1 MKTPLIC
8 AALLLLIHSANG
20 QSAPPAKSRLTDT
33 TAPTAHRL
41 DSIVVS
47 GKKNLFQQLPFGT
60 VVNVG
65 SSVLS
70 KGSTALQL
78 LERSPGVTVD
88 YRYNSIAQNGRS
100 GVTVM
105 LDGKPMHLSIDQVVS
120 LLNGMSADDI
130 EKIELMTTP
139 PARYDADGSAG
150 IINIV
155 LKKDKRTGTNAA
167 LSLTQGYGWREKD
180 IANGSIA
187 NNRKNIGLYASYT
200 YTNDRSYNYLF
211 GESYSNFPPL
221 DGPMD
226 IAFHNTSRP
235 LQNNHE
241 ARLGFDARP
250 GTKTSFG
257 GSLDFSS
264 LNTVSTSHNTR
275 LFTVLPDSPLLFD
288 GTVNATNR
296 WTNLLSS
303 AYLEQTLG
311 KDEKL
316 GIAFDYLYYHNNNP
330 TDVQSSFLNKSGEQA
345 GTNNDTLFAPDQ
357 RGFAHTLI
365 RVGIAKADYQNQIA
379 KKLKLEA
386 GVKGTY
392 TRSPSESAIQ
402 SQVNGDWIDRPE
414 TSNNM
419 VMTEGIGAAYASG
432 DYRPNSTLCI
442 TAGLRYEYSRTRMTD
457 PGTGATTIDRKLG
470 VLFPSIFVSK
480 TTGDNTGWILSYTK
494 RISRPTYNDLS
505 SFVAYN
511 DPISVFTGNELL
523 KPTIT
528 NNVKLGYHYHGY
540 AITALASH
548 DDYPIARWQATA
560 SPTGDLLYISPQN
573 LQFANNLSLQLDLP
587 WKPFTWWTIN
597 ISGIAGWVRFNETYT
612 PLPVEKTW
620 FAYNLH
626 ASESFALTGSLLLEL
641 SGWYT
646 GPSYEGSVKNAP
658 VGSVDGGIKKQL
670 PKNKGILQ
678 LSITDIFK
686 TVKYKNYYGSLT
698 PDPFDGHS
706 WDVYNPESRRSQI
719 VKLTFTRSFGAGAGK
734 TRRTPDTGSQDE
746 QGRVR
751 KN

>member
-1 MKTPLIC
+1 MKAPLLCI
-8 AALLLLIHSANG
+8 ALFFLIHGIHG
-20 QSAPPAKSRLTDT
+20 QSADT
-33 TAPTAHRL
+33 VSPIRRQF
-41 DSIVVS
+41 DSVVVK
-47 GKKNLFQQLPFGT
+47 GKKPLFQQLPFGT

-78 LERSPGVTVD
+78 LERSPGVTID
-88 YRYNSIAQNGRS
+88 YRYNSIALNGKS
-100 GVTVM
+100 GITVM
-105 LDGKPMHLSIDQVVS
+105 IDGKPMHLSIDQVVS
-120 LLNGMSADDI
+120 LLNSMSADDI

-139 PARYDADGSAG
+139 PAKYDADGSAG

-155 LKKDKRTGTNAA
+155 LKKDKRTGTNGT
-167 LSLTQGYGWREKD
+167 LSLTQGYGWGEKD
-180 IANGSIA
+180 IANGSLA
-187 NNRKNIGLYASYT
+187 HNNKNLGLYASYT
-200 YTNDRSYNYLF
+200 FTHDRSYNYLF

-221 DGPMD
+221 GGPMD

-241 ARLGFDARP
+241 ARLGFDAKT
-250 GTKTSFG
+250 GTNTSFG
-257 GSLDFSS
+257 GSLDYSS
-264 LNTVSTSHNTR
+264 LNTSSTSHNTR
-275 LFTVLPDSPLLFD
+275 LFTILPDSPLLFD
-288 GTVNATNR
+288 GIVSATNR

-303 AYLEQTLG
+303 FYVEQTLG
-311 KDEKL
+311 KDQKL
-316 GIAFDYLYYHNNNP
+316 GVDFDYLYYHNNNP
-330 TDVQSSFLNKSGEQA
+330 TNVQSSFSNKSGEQA
-345 GTNNDTLFAPDQ
+345 GTNNDTLFAPNQ

-365 RVGIAKADYQNQIA
+365 RVGIGKADYQNQVS
-379 KKLKLEA
+379 KKLKIEA
-386 GVKGTY
+386 GIKGTY
-392 TRSPSESAIQ
+392 TRSSSESAIQ
-402 SQVNGDWIDRPE
+402 SQVNGDWVDRPE

-432 DYRPNSTLCI
+432 DYRPNSSLSL

-457 PGTGATTIDRKLG
+457 PGTGETTIDRKLG
-470 VLFPSIFVSK
+470 VLFPSIFLSK
-480 TTGDNTGWILSYTK
+480 TTGDNTGWIISYTK

-511 DPISVFTGNELL
+511 DPVSVFTGNQFL

-540 AITALASH
+540 AISVLASH

-573 LQFANNLSLQLDLP
+573 LNFANNLSLQLDLP
-587 WKPFTWWTIN
+587 WKPFPWWTMN
-597 ISGIAGWVRFNETYT
+597 VSGIGGWVRFKETYT

-620 FAYNLH
+620 FGYNLH
-626 ASESFALTGSLLLEL
+626 GSQAFNLTGSLVLEL
-641 SGWYT
+641 SGWYS

-658 VGSVDGGIKKQL
+658 VGSVDGGIKKEL

-706 WDVYNPESRRSQI
+706 WDIYNPESRQSQL
-719 VKLTFTRSFGAGAGK
+719 VKLTYTRSFGTGAGK
-734 TRRTPDTGSQDE
+734 SRRTPDTGSQDE
-746 QGRVR
+746 QKRVR
-751 KN
+751 KS

>member
-1 MKTPLIC
+1 MKAPLIYI
-8 AALLLLIHSANG
+8 ASILIIHSASG
-20 QSAPPAKSRLTDT
+20 QSTPPAKNQLTDT
-33 TAPTAHRL
+33 IAPTARRL
-41 DSIVVS
+41 DSVVIR
-47 GKKNLFQQLPFGT
+47 GRKPLFQQLPFGT

-78 LERSPGVTVD
+78 LERSPGVTID
-88 YRYNSIAQNGRS
+88 YRYNSIALNGKS
-100 GVTVM
+100 GVNVM

-120 LLNGMSADDI
+120 LLNSMSADDI

-139 PARYDADGSAG
+139 PAKYDADGSAG

-155 LKKDKRTGTNAA
+155 LKKSKRTGTNGA
-167 LSLTQGYGWREKD
+167 LSLTQGYGWGEKD
-180 IANGSIA
+180 IANLSLA
-187 NNRKNIGLYASYT
+187 NNSKNLGLYASYT
-200 YTNDRSYNYLF
+200 FTHDRSYNYLF
-211 GESYSNFPPL
+211 GKSYEDFPPL
-221 DGPMD
+221 GGPMD
-226 IAFHNTSRP
+226 IEFHNTSKP
-235 LQNNHE
+235 LQNNHQ
-241 ARLGFDARP
+241 ARAGFDAKA

-264 LNTVSTSHNTR
+264 LITSSTSHNTR
-275 LFTVLPDSPLLFD
+275 LFTILPDSPLLFD
-288 GTVNATNR
+288 GTVSATNR

-303 AYLEQTLG
+303 FYFEQNLG

-316 GIAFDYLYYHNNNP
+316 GVDFDCLYYHNNNP
-330 TDVQSSFLNKSGEQA
+330 TNVQSSFFNKAGEQA
-345 GTNNDTLFAPDQ
+345 GTSNDTLFAPNQ

-365 RVGIAKADYQNQIA
+365 RVGVGKADYQDQIS

-386 GVKGTY
+386 GGKGSY
-392 TRSPSESAIQ
+392 TNSTSTSAIQ

-432 DYRPNSTLCI
+432 DYRPNNALSI

-457 PGTGATTIDRKLG
+457 PVTGATTSDRILG
-470 VLFPSIFVSK
+470 ALFPSIFLSG
-480 TTGDNTGWILSYTK
+480 TTGDNTGWSLSYTK

-511 DPISVFTGNELL
+511 DPVSVFTGNQFL

-528 NNVKLGYHYHGY
+528 NIVKLGYHYHGY
-540 AITALASH
+540 AITILASH

-573 LQFANNLSLQLDLP
+573 LNFANNLSMQLDLP
-587 WKPFTWWTIN
+587 WKPFTWWTMD
-597 ISGIAGWVRFNETYT
+597 ISGIGGWVRFKETYT

-620 FAYNLH
+620 FGYNLH
-626 ASESFALTGSLLLEL
+626 GSQTFNLTSSLVLEL
-641 SGWYT
+641 SGWYS
-646 GPSYEGSVKNAP
+646 GPSYEGSVKNTP
-658 VGSVDGGIKKQL
+658 VGSVDGGIKKEL
-670 PKNKGILQ
+670 PKNGGILQ
-678 LSITDIFK
+678 LSIADIFK

-698 PDPFDGHS
+698 PDPFDGRS
-706 WDVYNPESRRSQI
+706 WDIYNPESRQSQI
-719 VKLTFTRSFGAGAGK
+719 VKLTYTRSFGAGTGK
-734 TRRTPDTGSQDE
+734 SQRAPDTGSQDE
-746 QGRVR
+746 QDRVR